1 MGEFVY
7 FRRNAWRSPARM
19 EFEQNTIELNRLL
32 RPLVPAKAGTQQM
45 NCEDGKPP
53 GFPLARE

>member
-1 MGEFVY
+1 
-7 FRRNAWRSPARM
+7 M